1 MLFIRLILALTCLWA
16 IPLSAEPLNGG
27 VSKSNELGMVGLTRG
42 LCNTVSR
49 VVRYSPAW
57 LSDVQPGD
65 VIVSVDGKKGKDCT
79 GDPGS
84 YARVLFRR
92 KGKEILKT
100 IQRTPESRI
109 EKLAQEYGYT
119 KL

>member
-1 MLFIRLILALTCLWA
+1 MVSKLLITIAAAATLQ
-16 IPLSAEPLNGG
+16 GG
-27 VSKSNELGMVGLTRG
+27 VSKSRKLEMVELTRG

-84 YARVLFRR
+84 YARVLFKR
-92 KGKEILKT
+92 KGVEILKT
-100 IQRTPESRI
+100 IKRSPESRI
-109 EKLAQEYGYT
+109 ERLAQKYGYI